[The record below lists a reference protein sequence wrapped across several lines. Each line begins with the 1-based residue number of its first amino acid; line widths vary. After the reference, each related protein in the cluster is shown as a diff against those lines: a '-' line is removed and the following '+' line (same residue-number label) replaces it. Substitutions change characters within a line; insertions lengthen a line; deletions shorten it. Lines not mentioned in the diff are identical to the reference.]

1 MPRNDVIAMIT
12 RRAREAGRGIDIDYV
27 ADHLGHK
34 NI

>member
-1 MPRNDVIAMIT
+1 MPWNDVIAMIK
-12 RRAREAGRGIDIDYV
+12 RLAREAGRGIDIEYV